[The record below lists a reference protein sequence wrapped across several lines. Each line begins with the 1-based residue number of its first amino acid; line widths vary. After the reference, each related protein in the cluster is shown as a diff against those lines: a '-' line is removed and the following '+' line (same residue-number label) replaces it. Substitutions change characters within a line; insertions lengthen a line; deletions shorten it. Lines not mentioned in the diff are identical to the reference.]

1 MFLPCMHTV
10 VYYAFPARNS
20 AKPGERKAAAAD
32 YGLLRAACTHFQNIM
47 LFSLHA
53 WLVTYGRLLFTHL
66 QSICDKRE
74 EEGEYG

>member
-20 AKPGERKAAAAD
+20 AKPGERKAAAAAD
-32 YGLLRAACTHFQNIM
+32 YGLLHAACTHFQNIM

-53 WLVTYGRLLFTHL
+53 WMVTYGRLLFTHTHT
-66 QSICDKRE
+66 QSMCDKRE
-74 EEGEYG
+74 EGN